1 MQRSLRLA
9 AVATLV
15 LATAAFVRP
24 AVAAET
30 LKIGWTTSDSPNDP
44 YAIGAHAFA
53 EALEEA
59 APGRFDIRF
68 FPSRQLGDEK
78 EMLEGLKFGVLD
90 MAIITN
96 AVIAN
101 VEPAFMV
108 NDLPFLY
115 ADEDQ
120 AHHVLDGPV
129 GQGLLARLEGD
140 KIVGLGFMEGGFRHM
155 INNVRPVSQP
165 ADVAGVKFRV
175 MQNPVFI
182 SMFSALG
189 GNAVPMAWG
198 EVFTAVQQGTIDGLE
213 IPVPV
218 IAAAKYDEV
227 THYLS
232 LTRHTY
238 SAIALLMA
246 QRTFKKLSDDDEAA
260 IRTAASK
267 AVDLQRSRVAA
278 VQQALVSDLE
288 SRGMAVNVVE
298 NTKPFRQAV
307 TPVYDE
313 FRDRIGAET
322 MDAVLEATQ

>member
-1 MQRSLRLA
+1 MQRIRFLTALATLTLVA
-9 AVATLV
+9 AVLV
-15 LATAAFVRP
+15 PP
-24 AVAAET
+24 AVAAES

-53 EALEEA
+53 EALEEV
-59 APGRFDIRF
+59 APGRFEVEF

-115 ADEDQ
+115 ADEAQ
-120 AHHVLDGPV
+120 AHEVLDGPI
-129 GQGLLARLEGD
+129 GKGLLERLDRD
-140 KIVGLGFMEGGFRHM
+140 KIAGLGFMEGGFRHM
-155 INNVRPVSQP
+155 INNVHPVARPE
-165 ADVAGVKFRV
+165 DVAGIKFRV

-218 IAAAKYDEV
+218 VAAAKYDEV
-227 THYLS
+227 TRYLS

-238 SAIALLMA
+238 SAIALLMG
-246 QRTFKKLSDDDEAA
+246 QRTFNGLSDEDGEAVQ
-260 IRTAASK
+260 AAAAR
-267 AVDLQRSRVAA
+267 AVDMQRARVAT
-278 VQQALVSDLE
+278 VQKELISELKG
-288 SRGMAVNVVE
+288 RGMEVNVVE
-298 NTKPFRQAV
+298 DTRPFRQAV
-307 TPVYDE
+307 APVYDE
-313 FRDRIGAET
+313 FRDRIGGEA
-322 MDAVLEATQ
+322 MDAVLGATR